1 MNTELMR
8 AVLEK
13 IKQYDKIVIFR
24 HKRPDG
30 DAVGSTKGLCAVLR
44 ATYPQKDVRVINR
57 DFADYVAFLGEEDA
71 PQEDAFFADALGIV
85 LDTATGDR
93 ISNPQYKLCRELI
106 KIDHHIPIEP
116 YGDLMLVEEERSSC
130 CELIAAF
137 CDACRD
143 ELIVPPEAAYAL
155 YTGMVTDSGR
165 FRFRSVSGETMR
177 LAGMLLDIGVDTDTL
192 YAQLYMKEYSEFKF
206 QSYVYKKMKIT
217 QNGVAYLIVDRA
229 MQKKFS
235 LNSEQ
240 ASACVSYMDSIKGSL
255 IWLAFIEN
263 DDGSVRVRLRSRFVT
278 VNSLAEKYGGGGHAC
293 ACGAT
298 VHGKKEIKALIKEAD
313 ALLADY
319 KSTHGGWL

>member
-143 ELIVPPEAAYAL
+143 ELIVSPEAAYAL

>member
-143 ELIVPPEAAYAL
+143 ELIVSPEAAYAL

-165 FRFRSVSGETMR
+165 FRFRSVSGYMV
-177 LAGMLLDIGVDTDTL
+177 LILML
-192 YAQLYMKEYSEFKF
+192 
-206 QSYVYKKMKIT
+206 
-217 QNGVAYLIVDRA
+217 
-229 MQKKFS
+229 
-235 LNSEQ
+235 
-240 ASACVSYMDSIKGSL
+240 
-255 IWLAFIEN
+255 
-263 DDGSVRVRLRSRFVT
+263 
-278 VNSLAEKYGGGGHAC
+278 
-293 ACGAT
+293 
-298 VHGKKEIKALIKEAD
+298 KKEKQL
-313 ALLADY
+313 
-319 KSTHGGWL
+319 